1 MIPPVI
7 ALDLKTTERTPMA
20 ANLPKNADEFL
31 SSLTLE
37 VFEAEDFFDWP
48 RIDSLLREI
57 DPGLQKLEEFRKN
70 PRGARLASLLQADPG
85 LLKPIHLLTAHQPK
99 RLQLS
104 DGRYI
109 DFETD
114 ALTMTPARANEIEA
128 VLTETGVISAIAAS
142 TSLRD
147 VVRGILIGLEP
158 NSRKSRRGQI
168 MEESLK
174 KFLSTT
180 VSEVSKKLH
189 RELKLVPSVH
199 IQTRAETKTVDFA
212 VIEKGKPKVA
222 IETNFYSTSGS
233 KPSETLTRAY
243 PDLQLSLKL
252 LGIPLIVITDGA
264 GWLKMKN
271 VIDTALEKL
280 DYCMNFQ
287 QSKKHLGPL
296 LTELLK

>member
-1 MIPPVI
+1 MIPPAI
-7 ALDLKTTERTPMA
+7 PFDLKTTEKAPMA
-20 ANLPKNADEFL
+20 TNLSKNADEFL
-31 SSLTLE
+31 STLTLE

-48 RIDSLLREI
+48 RIDGLLREMES
-57 DPGLQKLEEFRKN
+57 GLQKLEGFRKS
-70 PRGARLASLLQADPG
+70 PREARLASLLHADPG

-99 RLQLS
+99 RLQIG

-109 DFETD
+109 DFEKD
-114 ALTMTPARANEIEA
+114 ALAMTPARANEIEA
-128 VLTETGVISAIAAS
+128 VLTEIGVVSAITAS

-168 MEESLK
+168 MEKSLGN
-174 KFLSTT
+174 FLSGT
-180 VSEVSKKLH
+180 VIEVSKKLH
-189 RELKLVPSVH
+189 RELKLVPSTH
-199 IQTRAETKTVDFA
+199 IETKAETKTVDFA
-212 VIEKGKPKVA
+212 IIENGKPKIA

-243 PDLQLSLKL
+243 PDLQLSLKQ

-271 VIDTALEKL
+271 VIETALEKL
-280 DYCMNFQ
+280 DYCLNFQ